1 MANGIEGLDKLMKKY
16 GQLGEQVSD
25 RAMERAVNAS
35 CKMIQGEARL
45 LCPVFQGGGGGELRR
60 SIMTT
65 VDKVDSVVIGTIYT
79 NKAYAPYVEFGTG
92 PKGEKNHAGI
102 SPAITPAYT
111 QSPWWIHESQVDEA
125 AAEAYHWF
133 YIDTPEGRFY
143 QSTGQAAQPFMYPA
157 LKNNEERATRNIA
170 NYLAG
175 EIKKVCK

>member
-16 GQLGEQVSD
+16 GQLAEHASGD
-25 RAMERAVNAS
+25 AMKRAVNAS
-35 CKMIQGEARL
+35 CKMVQGEAKL
-45 LCPVFQGGGGGELRR
+45 LCPVFQGGGGGELRQ
-60 SIMTT
+60 SIQTS
-65 VDKVDSVVIGTIYT
+65 VDKQDDVVLGTIYT

-92 PKGEKNHAGI
+92 PKGEENHAGI
-102 SPAITPAYT
+102 SPVITPVYS

-133 YIDTPEGRFY
+133 CIETPEGKFY

-157 LKNNEERATRNIA
+157 LKNNEERAVRNIS
-170 NYLAG
+170 NYLAR

>member
-16 GQLGEQVSD
+16 GQMAEQV
-25 RAMERAVNAS
+25 AGETMERAVKAS
-35 CKMIQGEARL
+35 TKMVQGEARL
-45 LCPVFQGGGGGELRR
+45 LCPVFQGGGGGELRQ
-60 SIMTT
+60 SIQT
-65 VDKVDSVVIGTIYT
+65 SVEKQDEMVVGTIYT
-79 NKAYAPYVEFGTG
+79 NKSYAAYVEFGTG
-92 PKGEKNHAGI
+92 KKGEENHAGI
-102 SPAITPAYT
+102 SPLVTPAYT

-157 LKNNEERATRNIA
+157 LKNNEDRATRNIA
-170 NYLAG
+170 NYLAR